1 MTSILINSL
10 KATGQQAVTRFFRLL
25 LPVILFICA
34 SFGHAGTPPW
44 ADAPYSYYT
53 HDNKLDTV
61 LKDFASSFSLALNVG
76 KGVEGT
82 VNGRFNTKNP
92 TEFINKLG
100 SVYGFN
106 WFTHAGTLF
115 ISRADDQRTGV
126 IPAATN
132 STGQLR
138 EALNNLGILDTRFG
152 WGELPEQGVAMVSG
166 PPAYVEL
173 IERTVKSLP
182 AAAGGQQVA
191 VFRLKHA
198 SVDDRVISFRDK
210 EIVTPGL
217 ATILRNLILGSSGGT
232 RSGVNNEALASI
244 AAPLRAA
251 PPVFSETINGTP
263 TTAANAGNNVT
274 TTGRPATTTGTRVR
288 TPSIQADVRL
298 NSLIVQDI
306 PERIPVYER
315 LIRELDVPT
324 ALIEIQAMI
333 VDVNSKRTEELG
345 IDWGGRGNYGAVGFG
360 NQSSEAR
367 AGTLTLN
374 LTNTRGAV
382 TPTALVVDSAN
393 FLVSRIRIL
402 EGIGDASI
410 RSTPSVLTMDNQG
423 ALFDHSQTFYVRIQ
437 GERVATVTP
446 ITYGT
451 TLRVTPRVVES
462 DGQQLVQLVVDIEDG
477 KIVEA
482 APVDTLPTVQRSG
495 ISTQALVIDNQTLVI
510 GGYNN
515 EQDVQQNDRIPILGQ
530 IPLLGV
536 MFSNKTTDRQ
546 KRERLFLIKPKI
558 VHLTGNP
565 AKDTSVVPS
574 ENKAPEKNTDTPPV
588 PTQAPRASQATPDA
602 APTAAPITSPT
613 QAPAAS
619 PATTTDL
626 TDSIKTATPLLD
638 KLLVE
643 SHSWLQAV
651 SNQRWFLQLYRTA
664 DNLNP
669 DQVESV
675 LNNIVD
681 SGVSIKQLR
690 VYHYQSAS
698 ANRYGIIYGDY
709 SSRIEAQNALS
720 KIPEKLKRYRAYP
733 RQTIKLKPDNNSV
746 LLANS

>member
-1 MTSILINSL
+1 MTAIPINSL
-10 KATGQQAVTRFFRLL
+10 KSPGQHVPTRLSRWL
-25 LPVILFICA
+25 LPALVFICA
-34 SFGHAGTPPW
+34 NLAHAGTPPW

-61 LKDFASSFSLALNVG
+61 LKDFAGSFSLALNIG
-76 KGVEGT
+76 KGVDGT
-82 VNGRFNTKNP
+82 INGRFNTQNP

-132 STGQLR
+132 STSQLR

-182 AAAGGQQVA
+182 AATGGQQVA

-198 SVDDRVISFRDK
+198 SVDDRVIAFRDK

-217 ATILRNLILGSSGGT
+217 ASILRNLILGSSGGT

-251 PPVFSETINGTP
+251 PPLFGETNTGIP
-263 TTAANAGNNVT
+263 AASAGNNASAT
-274 TTGRPATTTGTRVR
+274 NRPAAATGTRVR

-345 IDWGGRGNYGAVGFG
+345 IDWGGRGNYGALGFG
-360 NQSSEAR
+360 SQTSEAR

-374 LTNTRGAV
+374 LTNTQGAV

-393 FLVSRIRIL
+393 YLVSRIRVL

-482 APVDTLPTVQRSG
+482 ALVDTLPTVQRSG

-510 GGYNN
+510 GGYNS
-515 EQDVQQNDRIPILGQ
+515 EQDIQQNDRVPLLGQ

-565 AKDTSVVPS
+565 AKD
-574 ENKAPEKNTDTPPV
+574 ALAV
-588 PTQAPRASQATPDA
+588 PTQPIAESQPTPTA
-602 APTAAPITSPT
+602 MSAAAPITPPQPQDPTPT
-613 QAPAAS
+613 QT
-619 PATTTDL
+619 PATSSD
-626 TDSIKTATPLLD
+626 TPA
-638 KLLVE
+638 E
-643 SHSWLQAV
+643 AAFH
-651 SNQRWFLQLYRTA
+651 
-664 DNLNP
+664 
-669 DQVESV
+669 DQPARS
-675 LNNIVD
+675 
-681 SGVSIKQLR
+681 LR
-690 VYHYQSAS
+690 Q
-698 ANRYGIIYGDY
+698 
-709 SSRIEAQNALS
+709 
-720 KIPEKLKRYRAYP
+720 
-733 RQTIKLKPDNNSV
+733 
-746 LLANS
+746 

>member
-1 MTSILINSL
+1 MGL
-10 KATGQQAVTRFFRLL
+10 RLSRLVLPL
-25 LPVILFICA
+25 LVFICA
-34 SFGHAGTPPW
+34 NLGHAGTPPW

-53 HDNKLDTV
+53 HDSKLGTV

-76 KGVEGT
+76 QGVDGT
-82 VNGRFNTKNP
+82 INGRFNTKNP
-92 TEFINKLG
+92 TEFINKLS

-138 EALNNLGILDTRFG
+138 DALNSLGILDARFG

-198 SVDDRVISFRDK
+198 SVDDRTIAFRDK
-210 EIVTPGL
+210 EITTPGL
-217 ATILRNLILGSSGGT
+217 ATILRNLILGSTGGT
-232 RSGVNNEALASI
+232 RSGANNEALSSI

-251 PPVFSETINGTP
+251 PPVFSETNTGATSGTAGSA
-263 TTAANAGNNVT
+263 TTA
-274 TTGRPATTTGTRVR
+274 GRPASATGTRVR

-345 IDWGGRGNYGAVGFG
+345 IDWGGRGNYGALGFG
-360 NQSSEAR
+360 NQNSAAR
-367 AGTLTLN
+367 TGTMTLN
-374 LTNTRGAV
+374 LTDTRGAV

-393 FLVSRIRIL
+393 YLVSRIRVL

-423 ALFDHSQTFYVRIQ
+423 AHFDHSQTFYIRVQ

-446 ITYGT
+446 VTYGT
-451 TLRVTPRVVES
+451 TLRVTPRVVET

-477 KIVEA
+477 KLVEA
-482 APVDTLPTVQRSG
+482 ALVDALPTVQRSG

-510 GGYNN
+510 GGYNS
-515 EQDVQQNDRIPILGQ
+515 EQDIQQNDRVPLLGQ
-530 IPLLGV
+530 IPLFGV

-546 KRERLFLIKPKI
+546 KRERLFLIKPRI
-558 VHLTGNP
+558 VTLSRNTTSQSSTISQSQQTPELPPTTSSAPSSIPNQSPTTVAP
-565 AKDTSVVPS
+565 APVVPNIPPPQES
-574 ENKAPEKNTDTPPV
+574 TP
-588 PTQAPRASQATPDA
+588 SQPQV
-602 APTAAPITSPT
+602 TS
-613 QAPAAS
+613 S
-619 PATTTDL
+619 PLSAE
-626 TDSIKTATPLLD
+626 SIESTKTPLLD
-638 KLLVE
+638 KFLMD
-643 SHSWLQAV
+643 SRPWLHAV
-651 SNQRWFLQLYRTA
+651 PNHRWFLQFYRTA
-664 DNLNP
+664 DQQHP
-669 DQVESV
+669 DQVETV
-675 LNNIVD
+675 LNHLVSSSLNIEH
-681 SGVSIKQLR
+681 LR
-690 VYHYQSAS
+690 VYHYKSAS
-698 ANRYGIIYGDY
+698 ANRYGIIYGNY
-709 SSRIEAQNALS
+709 ASRAEAVTASSKLHE
-720 KIPEKLKRYRAYP
+720 ELKRYNAYP
-733 RQTIKLKPDNNSV
+733 RQAIRLKPDSNSV
-746 LLANS
+746 LVASS